1 MAVTQNQ
8 VLETLSYLLGE
19 NSVPTSSV
27 ADSRRNFIQ
36 KTVEEVYRAYPWVFA
51 GTTATLSIVDG
62 VATLP
67 SNFDSQQKIYAYFY
81 SGDQQTALTEINI
94 GDSDM
99 YTDGQYK
106 YWVEYDNGAYL
117 IRTKDT
123 NYDTAVTKYQS
134 SPPKLS
140 ATITTPFNDAMT
152 LALGARRY
160 VKLGQNPDADISQ
173 DEALFQKRLNEN
185 IAAAQVNR
193 PLKKHRKIYFANNY
207 RMGEG

>member
-99 YTDGQYK
+99 YTDGQYR
-106 YWVEYDNGAYL
+106 YWVEYEDGAYV
-117 IRTKDT
+117 IKTKDT

-134 SPPKLS
+134 SPPQLS
-140 ATITTPFNDAMT
+140 ATVTTPFNDAMT

-193 PLKKHRKIYFANNY
+193 PLKKHRKIYYANNY